1 MGSFISLFISELLRR
16 EMGHYYSESLFFS
29 TKKISVPFMEYTR
42 KSEKKGL
49 FSDFQSSQKS
59 KHYKKFLLNIVINY
73 EVTFYF

>member
-1 MGSFISLFISELLRR
+1 
-16 EMGHYYSESLFFS
+16 
-29 TKKISVPFMEYTR
+29 MEYTR